1 MSYAAVDRAVLS
13 RPDTIGAEGI
23 STSGHEAS
31 MQRLIVTIDG
41 PAGTGKSTAAR
52 LLASRLGLDFLDT
65 GAMYRAATALAIDR
79 GLPLDEDAAIS
90 SLVRDADLR
99 FDWSTDPPTLYAFD
113 EPIVTRL
120 RDADVTGSVSPVSQ
134 LRSVREVLVENQRRI
149 GRRHPRLVSEGRDQG
164 SVVFVDAEVKI
175 YLDASPRVR
184 AQRRADELRS
194 KGVAG
199 VDRNRRLP
207 LAAGAGAVGRID
219 LAPVLGAVRTGVG
232 PARGGGGLWRR
243 RCLGPG
249 AWLGPDW
256 CGRRASEGA
265 RDDRFIAHQHA
276 QLVLLGMWGQRGA
289 DALDDGT
296 GVGVRGWGFGGGGW
310 GGCR

>member
-90 SLVRDADLR
+90 ALVRDADLR

-164 SVVFVDAEVKI
+164 SVVFQDAEVKI

-199 VDRNRRLP
+199 VDVDRIERE
-207 LAAGAGAVGRID
+207 LA
-219 LAPVLGAVRTGVG
+219 
-232 PARGGGGLWRR
+232 
-243 RCLGPG
+243 
-249 AWLGPDW
+249 
-256 CGRRASEGA
+256 E
-265 RDDRFIAHQHA
+265 RDDRDSKRAVGP
-276 QLVLLGMWGQRGA
+276 LVKPVGA
-289 DALDDGT
+289 IHLDTSMLDQQGVVDALEAIVREHAPASAFQPTTWAQRVSPGT
-296 GVGVRGWGFGGGGW
+296 GTA
-310 GGCR
+310 